1 MTVSL
6 KKGDTF
12 LLNDADGNALNNVI
26 AGLGWDANL
35 KKEGGFFKRL
45 FSEAP
50 KFDCDATVLVCK
62 DGKVTGLEDVVF
74 YENLKHKSGAVEH
87 TGDNRSG
94 QGDGDDEQIIVHP
107 CDIPAEY
114 DKLVFIVNIFE
125 PEARKQNFGM
135 VTNAF
140 IRFVNADNDT
150 EICRFDL
157 TSDYSNETAMVV
169 NKRLGLLP
177 ATGGSG
183 ILFYLGIGAA
193 IMALAVGLAMLK
205 RRLNNRA

>member
-6 KKGDTF
+6 KKGDSF
-12 LLNDADGNALNNVI
+12 LLNDADGKALNNVI

-45 FSEAP
+45 LSEAP
-50 KFDCDATVLVCK
+50 KFDCDATVLMCK
-62 DGKVTGLEDVVF
+62 DGKIHGLDDVVF
-74 YENLKHKSGAVEH
+74 YENLKHKSGSVEH

-140 IRFVNADNDT
+140 IRFVNADT
-150 EICRFDL
+150 KAEICRFDL
-157 TSDYSNETAMVV
+157 SSDYSSETAMVFGELV
-169 NKRLGLLP
+169 RKDNGWEFTALGNGTSDTCLEDIVKR
-177 ATGGSG
+177 
-183 ILFYLGIGAA
+183 YH
-193 IMALAVGLAMLK
+193 
-205 RRLNNRA
+205 